1 MTQLAAWLAVC
12 LGVAWFFR
20 SRPVHALALVV
31 LLWTALP
38 AVAGYRLTG
47 QTTGSFAFHPATWLV
62 LAIFVLQLTLRPAK
76 LAAAVSRHTLLFVV
90 VTIFTIGAFLTSRV
104 GNSGGTRLMFDQI
117 IGPFLLFWLVVA
129 FAHED
134 RRVGL
139 VLRNAIIFAAAAESV
154 LAIIQKGTGSIIFYL
169 DDYSRLYWFNPET
182 FERWMGTTDSPLVFS
197 LAVCI
202 AGALTLG
209 LKNWVL
215 RFTLLFL
222 FLIGTLI
229 TQSRTGTALM
239 CVIILYSI
247 LRSHMVVWA
256 RALTALA
263 VVITGYY
270 IATSTLVSGLTERL
284 TNDTGSADARIR
296 ALRFVFENWNG
307 YLATGFGLT
316 SSYAIARD
324 SGLRTS
330 LESSY
335 LMYVVDVGLILAT
348 AYFGAQIALLVRY
361 GRQRAYL
368 GVTFAA
374 VVGVLL
380 QHSFSGV
387 AGTNLAGTYIWAT
400 LAMMVVGKTVM
411 DAERARAIATTAPD
425 PPAIPRRN
433 GRPHPHPAPDDLRRP
448 AADADKEITSASV

>member
-47 QTTGSFAFHPATWLV
+47 QTTGSFAFHPATGLV

-182 FERWMGTTDSPLVFS
+182 FWQTLSSD
-197 LAVCI
+197 VC
-202 AGALTLG
+202 AL
-209 LKNWVL
+209 
-215 RFTLLFL
+215 
-222 FLIGTLI
+222 I
-229 TQSRTGTALM
+229 SR
-239 CVIILYSI
+239 C
-247 LRSHMVVWA
+247 
-256 RALTALA
+256 
-263 VVITGYY
+263 
-270 IATSTLVSGLTERL
+270 
-284 TNDTGSADARIR
+284 
-296 ALRFVFENWNG
+296 
-307 YLATGFGLT
+307 
-316 SSYAIARD
+316 
-324 SGLRTS
+324 
-330 LESSY
+330 
-335 LMYVVDVGLILAT
+335 
-348 AYFGAQIALLVRY
+348 
-361 GRQRAYL
+361 
-368 GVTFAA
+368 
-374 VVGVLL
+374 
-380 QHSFSGV
+380 
-387 AGTNLAGTYIWAT
+387 
-400 LAMMVVGKTVM
+400 
-411 DAERARAIATTAPD
+411 
-425 PPAIPRRN
+425 
-433 GRPHPHPAPDDLRRP
+433 
-448 AADADKEITSASV
+448 

>member
-62 LAIFVLQLTLRPAK
+62 LAIFVMQLTLRPAK
-76 LAAAVSRHTLLFVV
+76 LAAAVSRHALLFVV
-90 VTIFTIGAFLTSRV
+90 VAIFTIGAFLTSRV

-154 LAIIQKGTGSIIFYL
+154 LAIIQKGIGSIIFYL

-215 RFTLLFL
+215 AVHTAVLVPDRHAHHPVAHRDCADVRDHPVLDPAEPHGRLGPGADCAGGGRHGLLHCDVNPGVGPHRAPDQRHR
-222 FLIGTLI
+222 IGGRPDPRPALRLRELERLPGDRLRADVELCD
-229 TQSRTGTALM
+229 RTGLGA
-239 CVIILYSI
+239 
-247 LRSHMVVWA
+247 
-256 RALTALA
+256 
-263 VVITGYY
+263 
-270 IATSTLVSGLTERL
+270 
-284 TNDTGSADARIR
+284 ADQPRELIPDVR
-296 ALRFVFENWNG
+296 GR
-307 YLATGFGLT
+307 
-316 SSYAIARD
+316 R
-324 SGLRTS
+324 RT
-330 LESSY
+330 
-335 LMYVVDVGLILAT
+335 
-348 AYFGAQIALLVRY
+348 
-361 GRQRAYL
+361 
-368 GVTFAA
+368 
-374 VVGVLL
+374 
-380 QHSFSGV
+380 
-387 AGTNLAGTYIWAT
+387 
-400 LAMMVVGKTVM
+400 
-411 DAERARAIATTAPD
+411 
-425 PPAIPRRN
+425 
-433 GRPHPHPAPDDLRRP
+433 HPGHRVLRRADRP
-448 AADADKEITSASV
+448 ARPLRAAAGLSRCDVRCCCRRSSPALVQRCGGDQPRGHLHLGHAWP